1 MFRVFV
7 KIVKR
12 RQIFRRARSGREMN
26 VEILF
31 AREYFFLS
39 PFSPP
44 LSLIFWSTR
53 HRYHPFAKA
62 FSMKEYQHYH
72 GDTLISEVPHS
83 WRNTSIKV
91 SQPPPLKPS
100 SCLLQNALSH
110 AHQRP
115 LLLSTMQ
122 PAWFCFW
129 PRKIFHRMHTSFAL
143 IGFAKSSLLPF
154 VQPLCRV
161 FLAKKK
167 ERRKK
172 KGRFSKCN
180 VKRFPLNFREIS
192 FGRNISFGNAV
203 DELDVWLPRL
213 SYISQRA
220 EGETFKNGRVY
231 TIITRIAHQIKFLTM
246 FICYNNC
253 SLIYNLI
260 SYTFFFFLLI
270 LLKKSFARE

>member
-1 MFRVFV
+1 MLRVFV

-91 SQPPPLKPS
+91 SEPPPLKPS

-110 AHQRP
+110 AHQRGSP
-115 LLLSTMQ
+115 PLSTMQ
-122 PAWFCFW
+122 PAWFCFLTQKNISSDAHILRAHW
-129 PRKIFHRMHTSFAL
+129 LCQIFSPTFRSTPVPCIL
-143 IGFAKSSLLPF
+143 G
-154 VQPLCRV
+154 
-161 FLAKKK
+161 KK
-167 ERRKK
+167 ERKK
-172 KGRFSKCN
+172 KK
-180 VKRFPLNFREIS
+180 KREI
-192 FGRNISFGNAV
+192 F
-203 DELDVWLPRL
+203 EM
-213 SYISQRA
+213 QR
-220 EGETFKNGRVY
+220 
-231 TIITRIAHQIKFLTM
+231 
-246 FICYNNC
+246 
-253 SLIYNLI
+253 
-260 SYTFFFFLLI
+260 
-270 LLKKSFARE
+270 